1 MIVSSR
7 TGVLASPF
15 LLALAA
21 GTAHG
26 EGPLRG
32 NPVDALPHIQTPA
45 ASGAPQ
51 PQPALQVPTPE
62 QRAVQARLA
71 QRLVPRSFDV
81 SGVRAL
87 PFDDIS
93 NLLAP
98 LAGKETTVG
107 ALVQEVDKITAL
119 YRARGY
125 PLSFA
130 LLQNQSFAGGLVT
143 VTVVEGYVG
152 NVRIDGDIGNARDR
166 LQDLA
171 APLLQERPLT
181 QATLERVLNLMRA
194 VPGVR
199 FQPSLELP
207 RRADGATEL
216 VLAATRRPLTA
227 NGGLVDL
234 GTGMQPLV
242 NVAGNS
248 LTPLGEQVKLTSSV
262 PLNSDDVRYIALEAT
277 VPLGPDGLALYA
289 RGHHYRSRPQDDAVE
304 RLGYDREVTN
314 NRVALGLS
322 YPLLL
327 NNRRSLTA
335 SAGMYA
341 VDATDRYMLRG
352 TDYWLQQDV
361 DVRAATVEL
370 RYRDLLPTRSTE
382 VGLGISQGF
391 NSLGADKTVDTN
403 YGYSGVA
410 QVDLNFTRYN
420 LDLKQTFTLPG
431 QLGVVLRGAAQY
443 SDDVL
448 PSSEQVSYRAAQFGA
463 SVVRQ
468 LALCA
473 GLPPRREKRRQGGGP
488 VGRDQSP
495 LRRGMEAPEQ
505 RTALCRGGLCAHL
518 VQQPRHPGEQP
529 RPPVLGGAGP
539 ALHRRQVLPVRRQHG
554 QAGGRPPRRR
564 RRSRPAVQRQLFT
577 LLRRFLKTCPRAAAS
592 ATLRNIAPDVT

>member
-45 ASGAPQ
+45 ASGPPQ

-152 NVRIDGDIGNARDR
+152 NVRIDGDIGNAHDR

-352 TDYWLQQDV
+352 TDYWLQQNV
-361 DVRAATVEL
+361 DVRAATAEL

-448 PSSEQVSYRAAQFGA
+448 PSSEQVSYGSWRYALGYPQGEKSGDKGVGLSAEINRRFGVGWQHLNSVQPYAVVDYARTWYNNRAIQENNPGHLS
-463 SVVRQ
+463 SV
-468 LALCA
+468 
-473 GLPPRREKRRQGGGP
+473 GLGLRFTDDKYYLFDVNMAKP
-488 VGRDQSP
+488 VGARRVDDGDRD
-495 LRRGMEAPEQ
+495 LRFNANY
-505 RTALCRGGLCAHL
+505 
-518 VQQPRHPGEQP
+518 
-529 RPPVLGGAGP
+529 
-539 ALHRRQVLPVRRQHG
+539 
-554 QAGGRPPRRR
+554 
-564 RRSRPAVQRQLFT
+564 SLFYDA
-577 LLRRFLKTCPRAAAS
+577 F
-592 ATLRNIAPDVT
+592 

>member
-448 PSSEQVSYRAAQFGA
+448 PSSEQVSYGSWRYALGYPQGEKSGDKGVGLSAEINRRFGVGWKHLNSVQPYAVVDYARTWYNNRAIQENNPGHLS
-463 SVVRQ
+463 SV
-468 LALCA
+468 
-473 GLPPRREKRRQGGGP
+473 GLGLRFTDDKYYLFDVNMAKP
-488 VGRDQSP
+488 VGARRVDDGDRD
-495 LRRGMEAPEQ
+495 LRFNANY
-505 RTALCRGGLCAHL
+505 
-518 VQQPRHPGEQP
+518 
-529 RPPVLGGAGP
+529 
-539 ALHRRQVLPVRRQHG
+539 
-554 QAGGRPPRRR
+554 
-564 RRSRPAVQRQLFT
+564 SLFYDA
-577 LLRRFLKTCPRAAAS
+577 F
-592 ATLRNIAPDVT
+592 